1 MDILEFAME
10 KEKYSEHY
18 YRQLAEKTASGGL
31 AEIFNKLADDEA
43 KHYDFIRQ
51 MKSTIPEDISRT
63 DVLADAKE
71 VFEGMR
77 ESTADFDFGI
87 SELELY
93 EKARRIETDARD
105 FYLKKADEV
114 KDAWQK
120 EIFRKLA
127 QEEEKHYF
135 LLDNIIEFVS
145 RPQNWLEN
153 AEWYHLE
160 TY

>member
-10 KEKYSEHY
+10 KEKYSEDY
-18 YRQLAEKTASGGL
+18 YRQLAGRAGSGGL
-31 AEIFNKLADDEA
+31 AEILNKLADEEA
-43 KHYDFIRQ
+43 KHYDFLRQ
-51 MKSTIPEDISRT
+51 MKSTIPEEISRT
-63 DVLADAKE
+63 DVLGDAKE
-71 VFEGMR
+71 VFAGMR
-77 ESTADFDFGI
+77 ESAGEFDFGV

-93 EKARRIETDARD
+93 EKARGIERDARD

-114 KDAWQK
+114 KDSRQK

-127 QEEEKHYF
+127 EEEEKHYF

-145 RPQNWLEN
+145 RPESWLEN